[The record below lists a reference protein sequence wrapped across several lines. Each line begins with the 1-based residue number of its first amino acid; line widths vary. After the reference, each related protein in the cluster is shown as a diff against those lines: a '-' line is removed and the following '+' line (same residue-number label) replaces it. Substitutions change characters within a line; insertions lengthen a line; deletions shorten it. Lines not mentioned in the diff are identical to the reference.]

1 MTTPDLTTALPT
13 SPRPTGL
20 LPWPEETT
28 RALEAAGLDPRHV
41 AEIADRTLAE
51 DLSWGPDVTSEATL
65 PAEATGTADVAVRQP
80 GCLAGVP
87 VAAAVLHTLA
97 AAQGVTITVQTSA
110 ADGDRVAP
118 GDVVLTASG
127 PLRGLMHWRA
137 RGRGS
142 ATPARRCPACAFCR
156 STPYAAAAG

>member
-65 PAEATGTADVAVRQP
+65 PADATGTADVAVRQP
-80 GCLAGVP
+80 RCLAGVP
-87 VAAAVLHTLA
+87 RA
-97 AAQGVTITVQTSA
+97 
-110 ADGDRVAP
+110 AP
-118 GDVVLTASG
+118 GQHPHPPPHGGIRISRDA
-127 PLRGLMHWRA
+127 RA
-137 RGRGS
+137 RRGS
-142 ATPARRCPACAFCR
+142 G
-156 STPYAAAAG
+156 SAGP